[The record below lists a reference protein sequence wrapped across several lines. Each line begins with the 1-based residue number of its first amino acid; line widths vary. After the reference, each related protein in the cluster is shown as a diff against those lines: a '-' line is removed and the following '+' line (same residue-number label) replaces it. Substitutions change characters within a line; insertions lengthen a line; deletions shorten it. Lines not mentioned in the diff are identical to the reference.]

1 MLTRSTSMFT
11 SLLRG
16 FRGSI
21 SLPWFICLKKRHSL
35 FRFVEQGT
43 RFGLK
48 GVTAYNLQTTFFNG
62 RQQLKALSVLCRNG
76 DSPKVRRR
84 FGLGVLA
91 VSGKAP
97 AAGSAH
103 RLLRTG
109 G

>member
-1 MLTRSTSMFT
+1 MNRICAQVLERNILSILFILSGFPSTWANNT
-11 SLLRG
+11 TAVLVRG
-16 FRGSI
+16 EPAS
-21 SLPWFICLKKRHSL
+21 S
-35 FRFVEQGT
+35 
-43 RFGLK
+43 GLK
-48 GVTAYNLQTTFFNG
+48 ALLQTTFFNG